1 MSQKNDTITLL
12 LTLVITSII
21 VGGVWV
27 VFGPFLNQLFNQSR
41 LLETNTTEKS
51 PETFADVKNVP
62 EGLFDY
68 GGSTTWAP
76 IRKEVDEAIQTV
88 YPKFS
93 LRYTDPIGGN
103 PGSGTGI
110 KMLLNNQLAF
120 SQSSRSLKTKEY
132 EEAEKKDFKLKEIP
146 VAIDGIAIAIN
157 PNLKVSGI
165 TVSQLKDIYTGKI
178 KNWSEVGGS
187 NMPIIPY
194 SRTKQAGGTVEFFV
208 ENVMEGEEFGNNIE
222 YVYSTTLALRKV
234 ADNLGSI
241 YYASAPEVI
250 PQCTVK
256 TLPIG
261 RNAANFISP
270 YQLPLKPLSQCPK
283 ERNQLNIEAF
293 KTGEYPLT
301 RRLFVI
307 VKQNGQK
314 DEIAGLKYVELLLT
328 NQGQK
333 LISQAGFVPIN

>member
-1 MSQKNDTITLL
+1 MAQKSDLVPLILTLL
-12 LTLVITSII
+12 ITSIF
-21 VGGVWV
+21 VGVG
-27 VFGPFLNQLFNQSR
+27 FYIFAPFLNQVGNQTK
-41 LLETNTTEKS
+41 TNSPNSKS
-51 PETFADVKNVP
+51 PETFAEVKEIP
-62 EGLFDY
+62 EGLFNY

-76 IRKEVDEAIQTV
+76 IRKEIDEAIKTV

-93 LRYTDPIGGN
+93 LRYTDPISGN

-132 EEAEKKDFKLKEIP
+132 EEAETKGFKLKEIP
-146 VAIDGIAIAIN
+146 VAIDGIAIAVN
-157 PNLKVSGI
+157 PDLNLPGI

-178 KNWSEVGGS
+178 KNWSEVGGD
-187 NMPIIPY
+187 NIPIIVY
-194 SRTKQAGGTVEFFV
+194 SRTKEAGGTVEFFV
-208 ENVMEGEEFGNNIE
+208 ENVMEGEDFGSNIE

-234 ADNLGSI
+234 AENLGSI

-261 RNAANFISP
+261 SNSNEFITP
-270 YQLPLKPLSQCPK
+270 YQEPFVPLSQCPNQ
-283 ERNQLNIEAF
+283 RNQLNIQGF
-293 KTGEYPLT
+293 QTGEYPIT

-307 VKQNGQK
+307 VKENGQL
-314 DEIAGLKYVELLLT
+314 DEVAGVKYAELLLT
-328 NQGQK
+328 KQGQE
-333 LISQAGFVPIN
+333 LIEQTGFVPIN